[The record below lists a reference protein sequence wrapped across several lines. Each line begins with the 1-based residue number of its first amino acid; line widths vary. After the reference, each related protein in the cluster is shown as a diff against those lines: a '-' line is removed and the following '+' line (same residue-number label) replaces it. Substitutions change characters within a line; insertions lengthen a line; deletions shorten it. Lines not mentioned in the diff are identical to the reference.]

1 MDPKIFV
8 LIGGF
13 FNLSWA
19 IFHIFFP
26 KFFKWDKALKNVDYI
41 NRSVMHI
48 QSIFLLITFLIFS
61 FSAFIFTNELINT
74 NLGKFLIASFGLF
87 WFIRSI
93 VNVYFF
99 GIKNKKANFFLIIF
113 LFGFIIHLIPFI
125 IIIIA

>member
-1 MDPKIFV
+1 MEPKIFV
-8 LIGGF
+8 LIGGI

-61 FSAFIFTNELINT
+61 FSAFIFTNELIST